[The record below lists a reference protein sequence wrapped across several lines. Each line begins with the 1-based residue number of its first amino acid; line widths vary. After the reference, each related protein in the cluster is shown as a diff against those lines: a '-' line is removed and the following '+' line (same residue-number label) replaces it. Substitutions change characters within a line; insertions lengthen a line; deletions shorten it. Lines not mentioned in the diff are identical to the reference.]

1 MHKMLHSHSIFKI
14 FEKLVFWNVRQKV
27 NWNFWTKLKT
37 SSNWQFTHI
46 DAQGSENSVK
56 RVCHFYG
63 VLSSQWTVCVCPWS
77 FSDPNSVSSDCLS
90 QLEELG
96 KARVHWRTRIQPILL
111 ASSQITLLQ
120 SIRGHQAVALVKIQC
135 SGMEKKNQIIATYFK
150 VSPFALYIGSGSYKD
165 KYFFFILF
173 LLFPYV
179 LVRLICQINRCSSL
193 LSKLCPHTKV
203 SSFHPGRS
211 SYIKWC
217 HCSYKSKSFPA
228 VVH

>member
-1 MHKMLHSHSIFKI
+1 M
-14 FEKLVFWNVRQKV
+14 
-27 NWNFWTKLKT
+27 
-37 SSNWQFTHI
+37 
-46 DAQGSENSVK
+46 K

-135 SGMEKKNQIIATYFK
+135 SGMEKKKIKLLQLILKSVLLHYI
-150 VSPFALYIGSGSYKD
+150 SALVVIKINI
-165 KYFFFILF
+165 FFILF

-193 LSKLCPHTKV
+193 LSKLCPHTEV